1 MPLLDM
7 GALPEVLDTCVVSTK
22 NSFLHFEDLAQ
33 RKERRQRSFSD
44 AALFFKEDKGYSSDS
59 TCATRE
65 AREPSTPDSTPT
77 PDDAATPYLLD
88 LGKRER
94 EPRECK
100 KRRDVPPPCANEI
113 TLMVRNIP
121 NKYTPEGLLQTFA
134 EYHDAITFYYLPTDF
149 KNRCNLG
156 YAFVNFCDQHVASQF
171 ADQLQNQKLPHFE
184 KSEKVLL
191 VQPARVQGFAA
202 NVKRFRNSSV
212 MGVLPDDCKPMIFDC
227 GVQQPFPTPGRKIP
241 PIGPRFRAGQ

>member
-1 MPLLDM
+1 MPVLDM
-7 GALPEVLDTCVVSTK
+7 GALPEVLDACVVSTK
-22 NSFLHFEDLAQ
+22 NSFLHFEDA
-33 RKERRQRSFSD
+33 RSKRVARPRALSD
-44 AALFFKEDKGYSSDS
+44 ACVYSEDRGYSSDS

-65 AREPSTPDSTPT
+65 TPDSPPSSDSTPT
-77 PDDAATPYLLD
+77 PEDAPTPYLLD
-88 LGKRER
+88 LGKRE
-94 EPRECK
+94 PREGK
-100 KRRDVPPPCANEI
+100 KRRDAPPPLSNEI

-134 EYHDAITFYYLPTDF
+134 EYRDAITFYYLPTDF

-156 YAFVNFCDQHVASQF
+156 YAFVNFCDQHVAARF
-171 ADQLQNQKLPHFE
+171 ADQLQDQKLPHFE

-212 MGVLPDDCKPMIFDC
+212 MGVLPDDCKPMIFDR

>member
-1 MPLLDM
+1 
-7 GALPEVLDTCVVSTK
+7 VSTK
-22 NSFLHFEDLAQ
+22 NSFLHFEDATAQ
-33 RKERRQRSFSD
+33 SVARQRSLSD
-44 AALFFKEDKGYSSDS
+44 AALFKPEDKGYSSDS

-65 AREPSTPDSTPT
+65 APSDSTPT
-77 PDDAATPYLLD
+77 PEDAQTPYLLD

-94 EPRECK
+94 EPREGK
-100 KRRDVPPPCANEI
+100 KRRDAPPPLQNEI

-121 NKYTPEGLLQTFA
+121 NKYTPEGLLQTFG
-134 EYHDAITFYYLPTDF
+134 EYREAITFYYLPTDF

-156 YAFVNFCDQHVASQF
+156 YAFVNFCDQQVAARF

-212 MGVLPDDCKPMIFDC
+212 MGVLPDDCKPMIFDR